1 MATGKIKLE
10 SIKDSD
16 GWNELAYTVAFEK
29 FKKEHPEIEDE
40 DDLSDEFYQE
50 VIAKTFEYGEYADLE
65 IEVDENF
72 NIIGG
77 KIIPFKK

>member
-1 MATGKIKLE
+1 MKTATITLD

-16 GWNELAYTVAFEK
+16 GWMELAHTLKFEQ
-29 FKKEHPEIEDE
+29 FKKEHPELDE
-40 DDLSDEFYQE
+40 NVLSDRFYKE
-50 VIAKTFEYGEYADLE
+50 VVEPRFQYGEYANIR

-77 KIIPFKK
+77 KIL

>member
-1 MATGKIKLE
+1 MENKKTFKITLK

-16 GWNELAYTVAFEK
+16 GWVELAYYLK
-29 FKKEHPEIEDE
+29 FDEFQKNNPSLNEDE
-40 DDLSDEFYQE
+40 LHNKFYNE
-50 VIAKTFEYGEYADLE
+50 VIYKNFKYGEYANLE

-77 KIIPFKK
+77 KIF